1 MSLLDPITRLI
12 EDPPPSYAFEIS
24 EAGIAFAHATDTAF
38 RPFEEGVLAV
48 SPSRDNVQKP
58 ESFASHVAALVPAA
72 NRGKRRPAALILPDY
87 AARVQVLDFD
97 QFPSAADEQLALIKF
112 RVKKT
117 VPFDV
122 DAAVVSYH
130 VQASGKRVDVVA
142 AIMALEIVAR
152 YEAPFRAVGFHP
164 GLITTSSLASLNLAP
179 SEGVTVVVKLTGGVL
194 NVMVQDGAQLKLARC
209 VALEA
214 ADVDEILAVLYPTLA
229 FVEDE
234 LNARPD
240 RILFLGQA
248 SDFES
253 LSHELNLPVEPAR
266 SRYGTPGEFN
276 AGLLGY
282 MQGAVQ

>member
-1 MSLLDPITRLI
+1 MSFLDPITRLVA
-12 EDPPPSYAFEIS
+12 DPPPAYAFEIS
-24 EAGIAFAHATDTAF
+24 EAGIAFSRGHDTDF
-38 RPFEEGVLAV
+38 RAFEEGVLTV

-58 ESFASHVAALVPAA
+58 DSFATHVASLMPAV
-72 NRGKRRPAALILPDY
+72 NRAKRRPAALILPDY

-97 QFPSAADEQLALIKF
+97 QFPAAADEQLALIKF

-130 VQASGKRVDVVA
+130 AQPSGKRVDVVA

-152 YEAPFRAVGFHP
+152 YEAPFRAAGFQP
-164 GLITTSSLASLNLAP
+164 GLITTSSLAALELAP
-179 SEGVTVVVKLTGGVL
+179 SAGVTVIVKLTGGVL
-194 NVMVQDGAQLKLARC
+194 NVMVQDGGQLKLARC

-214 ADVDEILAVLYPTLA
+214 ADLDEVLAVLHPTLA

-234 LNARPD
+234 LKARPD
-240 RILFLGQA
+240 RILFFGHAAAYPL
-248 SDFES
+248 
-253 LSHELNLPVEPAR
+253 LSQELNLPVEAAQ
-266 SRYGTPGEFN
+266 SRFGSPGEFN

-282 MQGAVQ
+282 MQGTVQ